1 MICVRL
7 ICSSLSGYGP
17 YHSTVVRPEQK
28 RLDFSRPRTIA
39 GRPVSELDER
49 AGSQS
54 EAAELAPGDTI
65 RLFTSTQRKI
75 QEAAVHARSY
85 RTTAPNYVQA
95 ESNQPLSSHSHV
107 SLERFQAHDG
117 GSGVLES
124 AMQPQ
129 ISASFIQKQTALRL
143 ASKAQQLE
151 QYHHNVQERLRR
163 KLLEQKREEER
174 RRAQLPSKVK
184 KLVYDMHTPG
194 CETPVTEQ
202 AGAPLGEEQQQQQYA
217 SSESVVDHGLARM
230 DMLPYHESAAPPA
243 AVVQAWSQ
251 PSQVRSHP
259 ESFGSA
265 SQRAHGDGGLHSSR
279 ESQRSLV
286 SKQESIALMLLV
298 RKQEMEKSRQQAQQA
313 RLNPSA
319 SSGQLSSRSGRSRE
333 RVAFGSALSRTPS
346 PSAQSPP
353 RPTPRGLICRAE
365 ERDDLHRNPRS
376 FVVRQHTAE
385 QEEPEADGAVL
396 HVGLAAAAA
405 VDKKARM
412 SAAVAGRRLPKKK
425 KAPRGDGGAGALEKN
440 AAYRRLLL
448 ERLHAMAQTLQHPLP
463 PLCACGF
470 TAKEEYELL
479 FSFQGAV
486 PNAPIAPS
494 QPPPG
499 HLPFNLSTII
509 SQQQQQ
515 QQSASSSSLRAAS
528 QQPQLP
534 AHVSVDSTRHAFQ
547 HKHNCNF
554 YNNPDAYIKALA
566 NLLHTLEDQ
575 QQI

>member
-1 MICVRL
+1 V
-7 ICSSLSGYGP
+7 P
-17 YHSTVVRPEQK
+17 
-28 RLDFSRPRTIA
+28 
-39 GRPVSELDER
+39 
-49 AGSQS
+49 
-54 EAAELAPGDTI
+54 
-65 RLFTSTQRKI
+65 
-75 QEAAVHARSY
+75 
-85 RTTAPNYVQA
+85 
-95 ESNQPLSSHSHV
+95 
-107 SLERFQAHDG
+107 
-117 GSGVLES
+117 
-124 AMQPQ
+124 
-129 ISASFIQKQTALRL
+129 
-143 ASKAQQLE
+143 
-151 QYHHNVQERLRR
+151 
-163 KLLEQKREEER
+163 
-174 RRAQLPSKVK
+174 
-184 KLVYDMHTPG
+184 
-194 CETPVTEQ
+194 EQ
-202 AGAPLGEEQQQQQYA
+202 AGGAPFGAEEQQYQQQQQA
-217 SSESVVDHGLARM
+217 SEPLVDHGLARM
-230 DMLPYHESAAPPA
+230 DMLPYHESAAPPS

-251 PSQVRSHP
+251 SSQVRAHP

-265 SQRAHGDGGLHSSR
+265 SQRARADGAHSSR

-286 SKQESIALMLLV
+286 SKRESVALMLLV

-313 RLNPSA
+313 RLNPAVSSA
-319 SSGQLSSRSGRSRE
+319 GGQMSSRSGRSRE

-346 PSAQSPP
+346 PSAHSPP

-385 QEEPEADGAVL
+385 QEEPEDDGAVL

-405 VDKKARM
+405 VGKKARM
-412 SAAVAGRRLPKKK
+412 SAAVAGRRLPKK

-448 ERLHAMAQTLQHPLP
+448 ERLHAIAQSLQHPLP

-515 QQSASSSSLRAAS
+515 PASASSIRAAAAS
-528 QQPQLP
+528 QPQLP

-554 YNNPDAYIKALA
+554 YNAPDAYIKALA